1 MAIGDTVQAGLM
13 KIDTSA
19 YERAG
24 QANANAN
31 MAFGNALNQ
40 VAKGFIEGQEKR
52 ARTEEMTGYLM
63 NQGVSEKDAKAI
75 AKNPFLQKE
84 YQRKKATEAQ
94 MQMEG
99 NRLQMEA
106 RKLAAQQKQ
115 SSDQAFQKDQARKEE
130 QRRYDAGQDKIRE
143 AEENE
148 MGMAE
153 ALLAETTDP
162 AVLEDYN
169 QAQPGLFALGG
180 DQGARNRFLEFQ
192 RDEAPKVLGGELGSS
207 DFGRYAR
214 EQNLDPVLA
223 KNRFMELQ
231 KAEAEANKGTGK
243 TMNVFDPNSQQNV
256 IAQVN
261 PDGSP
266 GRIVGIAPT
275 QPPRI
280 PDPKDVR
287 QGEIDKFQDKEAMQT
302 LSDWKGNARTGQ
314 NTIQTV
320 KTMLNTLGDIDTG
333 GFADFKN
340 TLTKYAMSAG
350 VEFTDAQRDKLAK
363 AERFNQLSGEFVFAA
378 ISKTKGAVS
387 DNEMGLF
394 KALSPSLVNSPEGNR
409 LMLEYAQKR
418 ANRDVQLNKEIQG
431 WKKQGLLPQE
441 QVEMAMDWL
450 NDPAN
455 DITQDLYQ
463 HIGTTTTSSK
473 PPPQSQPNRSG
484 RRGSNPPPNPNAQT
498 VNGFNILKK

>member
-13 KIDTSA
+13 RIDTSA

-52 ARTEEMTGYLM
+52 ARAEEMTGYLM

-106 RKLAAQQKQ
+106 QKLAAQQKQ
-115 SSDQAFQKDQARKEE
+115 SSDQAFQKNREMDMKEE
-130 QRRYDAGQDKIRE
+130 LFSTQQDKIRE
-143 AEENE
+143 AEESE

-231 KAEAEANKGTGK
+231 KAEQAVAKENTGKLGDQFSSRVGALQPYYFSESDAANAVSAEATKLGINLNKDQLAQAVSK
-243 TMNVFDPNSQQNV
+243 QKV
-256 IAQVN
+256 IPTKDLRSAADTRFSKLNLDEPRTVLEAADDLEAFLTEGN
-261 PDGSP
+261 PLSSS
-266 GRIVGIAPT
+266 VA
-275 QPPRI
+275 
-280 PDPKDVR
+280 
-287 QGEIDKFQDKEAMQT
+287 KE
-302 LSDWKGNARTGQ
+302 
-314 NTIQTV
+314 
-320 KTMLNTLGDIDTG
+320 
-333 GFADFKN
+333 
-340 TLTKYAMSAG
+340 
-350 VEFTDAQRDKLAK
+350 KLARMVQPK
-363 AERFNQLSGEFVFAA
+363 A
-378 ISKTKGAVS
+378 
-387 DNEMGLF
+387 
-394 KALSPSLVNSPEGNR
+394 
-409 LMLEYAQKR
+409 Y
-418 ANRDVQLNKEIQG
+418 
-431 WKKQGLLPQE
+431 LLR
-441 QVEMAMDWL
+441 M
-450 NDPAN
+450 
-455 DITQDLYQ
+455 I
-463 HIGTTTTSSK
+463 
-473 PPPQSQPNRSG
+473 
-484 RRGSNPPPNPNAQT
+484 
-498 VNGFNILKK
+498 

>member
-13 KIDTSA
+13 RIDTSA

-52 ARTEEMTGYLM
+52 ARAEEMTGYLM

-84 YQRKKATEAQ
+84 YQRKKETEAQ
-94 MQMEG
+94 MKMEG
-99 NRLQMEA
+99 NRLKMEA
-106 RKLAAQQKQ
+106 QKLAAQQR
-115 SSDQAFQKDQARKEE
+115 SSASQAFQKDQAMKEE

-231 KAEAEANKGTGK
+231 KAEQAVAKENTGK
-243 TMNVFDPNSQQNV
+243 LGDQFSSRVGALQPYYFSESDATNAVSNEATKLGINLNKDQLAQAVSKQKV
-256 IAQVN
+256 IPTKDLRSAADTRFSKLNLDEPRTILEAADDLESFLDEGGVLSGKVAKEKLARMVQ
-261 PDGSP
+261 PA
-266 GRIVGIAPT
+266 GILTEDDLRRMGTSSAFM
-275 QPPRI
+275 
-280 PDPKDVR
+280 D
-287 QGEIDKFQDKEAMQT
+287 
-302 LSDWKGNARTGQ
+302 S
-314 NTIQTV
+314 
-320 KTMLNTLGDIDTG
+320 LNTLLEEKKTGKIDKTLEG
-333 GFADFKN
+333 YLRN
-340 TLTKYAMSAG
+340 TTK
-350 VEFTDAQRDKLAK
+350 
-363 AERFNQLSGEFVFAA
+363 VF
-378 ISKTKGAVS
+378 
-387 DNEMGLF
+387 
-394 KALSPSLVNSPEGNR
+394 R
-409 LMLEYAQKR
+409 KR
-418 ANRDVQLNKEIQG
+418 AQEVLKE
-431 WKKQGLLPQE
+431 
-441 QVEMAMDWL
+441 
-450 NDPAN
+450 
-455 DITQDLYQ
+455 
-463 HIGTTTTSSK
+463 
-473 PPPQSQPNRSG
+473 
-484 RRGSNPPPNPNAQT
+484 
-498 VNGFNILKK
+498 